1 MTSPSNTT
9 VDYELWRR
17 AQDRREQDLLE
28 GLTAEQRLLAPLVLS
43 LARLAAQ
50 RDAKSQEGLP

>member
-1 MTSPSNTT
+1 M
-9 VDYELWRR
+9 DYELWRR

-28 GLTAEQRLLAPLVLS
+28 ELSAEQRLLAPLVLS

-50 RDAKSQEGLP
+50 RDAKDGEGRRESL